1 MKVSDSVL
9 LEESEDQIITVAF
22 EYKTG
27 QSLLL
32 GCQTAI
38 TSRVVLLVDFSFD
51 VSNNQCMALENKEFR
66 GRNRP
71 QIHSDPAIVKISDIL
86 IASSCAWR
94 RDGEGHRAID
104 KTLLS
109 TIASIS
115 SVLSPALDALSLSA
129 AVQCT
134 KDEASRC
141 TSVMAGCQC
150 YLMRK
155 FHKHISNLEF
165 EKGLSAK
172 GLGLLRQL

>member
-1 MKVSDSVL
+1 
-9 LEESEDQIITVAF
+9 
-22 EYKTG
+22 
-27 QSLLL
+27 
-32 GCQTAI
+32 
-38 TSRVVLLVDFSFD
+38 
-51 VSNNQCMALENKEFR
+51 MALENKEFR

-150 YLMRK
+150 YLMEK
-155 FHKHISNLEF
+155 ISQAHFKSEV
-165 EKGLSAK
+165 GAK
-172 GLGLLRQL
+172 GLGLQTEVFGSQPTRN